1 MKKKTPKHVFLVAV
15 KDLTSDEVEIFCFK
29 TKSNRSS
36 FIKNIDKKGFTF
48 MVTEITK

>member
-1 MKKKTPKHVFLVAV
+1 MKQKTPKPKFLVAV

-29 TKSNRSS
+29 TKTSRSS

-48 MVTEITK
+48 MVTETTK